1 MQEPRRNC
9 AFPADSWRC
18 CPSPA
23 ETTSESPCRLRNPP
37 ALLVDCF
44 NNNKRS
50 PVGDS
55 WDPVGG
61 KSQDGRRILG
71 RAFTH
76 SDIQTLVTS
85 DFGGPGPRDA
95 VLFALHE
102 PVMRMSTSIRVHCPT
117 T

>member
-1 MQEPRRNC
+1 MQEPRRRLC
-9 AFPADSWRC
+9 VSCRQLEVLPILSGDDFRR
-18 CPSPA
+18 
-23 ETTSESPCRLRNPP
+23 TCRLRNPP

-44 NNNKRS
+44 NNKNVLS
-50 PVGDS
+50 VGDS

-76 SDIQTLVTS
+76 SDIRTLVTS
-85 DFGGPGPRDA
+85 DFGGPGLRDA

-102 PVMRMSTSIRVHCPT
+102 PVMRMSTSLRVHCPT